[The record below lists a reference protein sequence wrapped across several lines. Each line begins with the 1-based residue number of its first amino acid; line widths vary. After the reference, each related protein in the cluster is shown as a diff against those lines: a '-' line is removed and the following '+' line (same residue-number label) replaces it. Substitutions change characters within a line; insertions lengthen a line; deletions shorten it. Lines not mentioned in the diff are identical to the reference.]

1 MNLRLDSTV
10 RLNTYKI
17 VSDAIENG
25 IKYGY
30 RRAHKHIENPSED
43 TIIEQIHLAVMNDL
57 CDIINFDDD
66 K

>member
-1 MNLRLDSTV
+1 MKIDAVV

-17 VSDAIENG
+17 ISDAIENG

>member
-1 MNLRLDSTV
+1 MNLRLDPTV

-30 RRAHKHIENPSED
+30 RRAHKHTENPSED

>member
-30 RRAHKHIENPSED
+30 RRAHKHTENPSED